1 MEGRI
6 AELWRRML
14 GAESIGRHDDF
25 FDLGGSSL
33 LAVRLLAQ
41 LRDALDVDLDP
52 HVLVEAPTVAE
63 LAARLTAVGAE
74 AGGDAPAPAEA
85 SRPLLVEM
93 RPGDPSLPPLFLV
106 HPAGG
111 HVYRFRDLARA
122 LADAGFSGPVLA
134 FRAPGLDEGE
144 EPPESIEEMAAR
156 YLEEARALQPAGAP
170 YHLAGSSMGGMV
182 AFEMAHR
189 LRDEGGEVGLVA
201 LLDTFGPGQWPEVFA
216 PGESTVAPAEAEPRS
231 GELPEAV
238 RARRVAA
245 ATTRAMLAYAP
256 RATAGR
262 VVFLRAADRR
272 PGDPPTPELAWIGA
286 ASGGTEV
293 HVVPGNHDS
302 MHEPPHVA
310 ALARLLADHLPGSR
324 PGK

>member
-33 LAVRLLAQ
+33 LAVRLLAH

-74 AGGDAPAPAEA
+74 TGGDAPAPAEA

-122 LADAGFSGPVLA
+122 LADAGFGGPVLA

-156 YLEEARALQPAGAP
+156 YLGEARAVQPAGAP
-170 YHLAGSSMGGMV
+170 FDLAGSSMGGMV
-182 AFEMAHR
+182 AFEVARR

-201 LLDTFGPGQWPEVFA
+201 LLDTFGPGQWPDVIA
-216 PGESTVAPAEAEPRS
+216 PGESTVAPAEAEPRP

-238 RARRVAA
+238 RAGARVASRS
-245 ATTRAMLAYAP
+245 TWG
-256 RATAGR
+256 TAGIYR
-262 VVFLRAADRR
+262 GWR
-272 PGDPPTPELAWIGA
+272 PTPQARPVPSPV
-286 ASGGTEV
+286 ASRART
-293 HVVPGNHDS
+293 PGQVTTLWPRRERWPRES
-302 MHEPPHVA
+302 QV
-310 ALARLLADHLPGSR
+310 
-324 PGK
+324 